1 MHDSATERP
10 EPGDAIPELAPDL
23 PPVHS
28 GLTRFLVENPS
39 AAGISRETLVE
50 AVRSLLRERDYLRRA
65 RDLALADFQL
75 EQKLQREHT
84 AQLEALQLREA
95 CAHQEQADTLRA
107 ERDKLQLQ
115 VEAHQDQALDLKA
128 ELEAH
133 REELD
138 ALLAERQEL
147 LDDRDAWRDKA
158 NLSLKD
164 RVKRTVRGWI
174 KRPSRSA

>member
-1 MHDSATERP
+1 MHDSATERR
-10 EPGDAIPELAPDL
+10 EPGDPKPELAQDP

-75 EQKLQREHT
+75 EQKLQSEHT
-84 AQLEALQLREA
+84 AELEAVQLREA
-95 CAHQEQADTLRA
+95 KAHQE
-107 ERDKLQLQ
+107 
-115 VEAHQDQALDLKA
+115 QALDLKA

-133 REELD
+133 RQEID
-138 ALLAERQEL
+138 ALLAERQRL
-147 LDDRDAWRDKA
+147 LDDRDAWRRKA
-158 NLSLKD
+158 NLSLWD
-164 RVKRTVRGWI
+164 RVIRTFNGWL
-174 KRPSRSA
+174 KRPSRSS